1 MFNTKMLNEVN
12 DILNSKYSFE
22 LYEITDDTPEGMLIL
37 AVIQAR
43 IITEGIC
50 RYVILYEQLVKNEEA
65 IRTAT
70 LSVFLNRLRPAMY
83 INKTI
88 LNHMRIIQDWSNQTA
103 HFQINGAIG
112 YEEAKSCMSSLE
124 QIAKWF
130 IDNYRGTSIA
140 LNRETDSFSID
151 RKGVIPQKVE
161 GCIISRQNETAL
173 LHDHLAR
180 FGTVVICGRSGTGK
194 TELCKD
200 YVSSYGNEYDG
211 VYYVENPSGIDQFI
225 IDLPFRINGTETAS
239 HDQIFR
245 DKLNMFRELEG
256 KYLYILDN
264 YEEPGGRWIEQLISN
279 QQKYHL
285 LVTCTKERMDGAID
299 TITIAEPS
307 MSDCFRLFEYFYP
320 IPVDTDE
327 LEVLIDRLERNL
339 RLIKMCAVY
348 LYSRKDETNLSEF
361 IQEFDVQKDEMEST
375 LKKICDIMLKQLQ
388 LESTRG
394 QVLHFLSLIPYSG
407 MPYSVFREWCIE
419 ALKPEIKKNDNN
431 KDKKTAGAV
440 IASEREIDAV
450 LRDLEEE
457 NWFIKDENDCLV
469 VSQMVSDVLYEKMKY
484 SLYSSQTKR
493 FIDPVLKVLDK
504 ILDCTYEK
512 IHMVE
517 PFVNQLSTR
526 ALYSDYYEINSKNE
540 RDIRREILLNL
551 RDYYIALYKPQ
562 SVDALVVLI
571 NKVIGESEANER
583 LIEAEWALYREGVRY
598 LNFEQF
604 DKAGKCF
611 SESIKRMDEK
621 IQNIKK
627 NLAIATAQYGHA
639 LAFSGKTGQAIEVC
653 KRSVELRAETNPN
666 ALWISYYNLALALY
680 KAGQFEDAMVNCND
694 AMVRFQQIYPENHS
708 YYYNLSSPLHLK
720 GQIECEQGLYDKAI
734 EDLMKAAEVRKLR
747 SGEKTYWMAQI
758 YEYLCD
764 VYERSGQFDKAVS
777 SLKKSI
783 EIKSRMYISDAMHDQ
798 INKLQERMNR
808 LTARIEHV

>member
-1 MFNTKMLNEVN
+1 MLNSKMLSEINN
-12 DILNSKYSFE
+12 ILNSKYSFE
-22 LYEITDDTPEGMLIL
+22 LYEIADDTPEGMLIL

-50 RYVILYEQLVKNEEA
+50 RYIILYEQLVKNEEA

-103 HFQINGAIG
+103 HFQINGAVG

-124 QIAKWF
+124 QIARWF
-130 IDNYRGTSIA
+130 IDNYRGTSLA
-140 LNRETDSFSID
+140 LKKETDSFSID
-151 RKGVIPQKVE
+151 RKGMIPQKVE
-161 GCIISRQNETAL
+161 GCIISRQDETSL
-173 LHDHLAR
+173 LYEHLDR
-180 FGTVVICGRSGTGK
+180 YGTVVICGKSGTGK
-194 TELCKD
+194 TELCKE
-200 YVSSYGNEYDG
+200 YVSLYGNKYDG
-211 VYYVENPSGIDQFI
+211 VYYVENPSSIEQFI
-225 IDLPFRINGTETAS
+225 IDLPIKINGIGTAS

-245 DKLNMFRELEG
+245 DKLNMFRELEE
-256 KYLYILDN
+256 KYLFILDN
-264 YEEPGGRWIEQLISN
+264 YDEADGRWLEQLISD

-285 LVTCTKERMDGAID
+285 LITCTKERTDESID
-299 TITIAEPS
+299 TMTIAEPS

-320 IPVDTDE
+320 VPVNEDI
-327 LEVLIDRLERNL
+327 LEVLIDRLEKNL

-348 LYSRKDETNLSEF
+348 LYSRKDKTDLSDF
-361 IQEFDVQKDEMEST
+361 IREFDVQKDEMEST

-388 LESTRG
+388 LESSRG
-394 QVLHFLSLIPYSG
+394 QILHFLSLIPYSG
-407 MPYSVFREWCIE
+407 MPYSAFREWCIE
-419 ALKPEIKKNDNN
+419 ALKPEIEKNDNSKEEN
-431 KDKKTAGAV
+431 PDEVV

-450 LRDLEEE
+450 LKDLEEE
-457 NWFIKDENDCLV
+457 NWFNRDENNCLV

-484 SLYSSQTKR
+484 SLYNSQTKR
-493 FIDPVLKVLDK
+493 FIEPVLKVLSK

-517 PFVNQLSTR
+517 PYVNQLSAR
-526 ALYSDYYEINSKNE
+526 ALYSDYYEIHSKKE

-562 SVDALVVLI
+562 SIDALVVLI
-571 NKVIGESEANER
+571 NRVIGETETSER

-604 DKAGKCF
+604 DKADKCF
-611 SESIKRMDEK
+611 SESVKKMEEK
-621 IQNIKK
+621 IHIIKK
-627 NLAIATAQYGHA
+627 NLAIVTAQYGHA
-639 LAFSGKTGQAIEVC
+639 LAFSGKTGQAIEAC
-653 KRSVELRAETNPN
+653 KRSVELRAETNPS

-680 KAGQFEDAMVNCND
+680 KGGQYEDAMVYCNN
-694 AMVRFQQIYPENHS
+694 AMEQFQQIYPENHS

-764 VYERSGQFDKAVS
+764 AYERSGQFDQAVS

-783 EIKSRMYISDAMHDQ
+783 EIKSRMYISDAMLDQ
-798 INKLQERMNR
+798 INELQERMNR
-808 LTARIEHV
+808 LTRIEQI